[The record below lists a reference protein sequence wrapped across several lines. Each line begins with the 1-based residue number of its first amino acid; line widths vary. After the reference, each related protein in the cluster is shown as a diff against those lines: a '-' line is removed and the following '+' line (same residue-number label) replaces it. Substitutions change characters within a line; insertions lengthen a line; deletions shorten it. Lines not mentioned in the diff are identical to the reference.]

1 VKLALVSAKYPYGP
15 KEAFLD
21 VELRALAPLLESVTV
36 FPTSPPRALPG
47 FEAVPANVRRFGLA
61 SGATFAGAWRAL
73 RARPRAA
80 LGAILALLAAPYP
93 IGPKLKN
100 LAVMPLGL
108 ALGDAL
114 RRGRF
119 DHVHAY
125 WLSTP
130 ATVAYIAAR
139 VAALPWSATAHRW
152 DIYENN
158 AAALKLRSACGVR
171 AISRRGRRDL
181 LARYAPSGGS
191 RVEVVHVGVGVP
203 AGPPRVGP
211 AHAPF
216 TVACVANLV
225 PEKGHADLFR
235 ALAALRERGFE
246 VRCDLVGDGPLRASL
261 ERLAKELALGE
272 CVRFRGYV
280 RHASVLRELRSGEF
294 DALLLTSLESGG
306 GAMEGIPVALMEAM
320 AAGVPVIA
328 TDSGSVGELVD
339 DTCGRLVPSGDVGA
353 IAGAL
358 ALLAGSL
365 ELRASLALAA
375 HAKVSR
381 EFDVAALAPSFA
393 RLFRAT

>member
-1 VKLALVSAKYPYGP
+1 MKLALVSAKYPYGP

-21 VELRALAPLLESVTV
+21 VELHALAPLLESVTV
-36 FPTSPPRALPG
+36 FPTSPPAALPG
-47 FEAVPANVRRFGLA
+47 FEAAPANVQRFGLA
-61 SGATFAGAWRAL
+61 SSATFAGAWRAL

-80 LGAILALLAAPYP
+80 LGAMFALLAASYP
-93 IGPKLKN
+93 LGPKLKN

-108 ALGDAL
+108 AVGDAV

-139 VAALPWSATAHRW
+139 VAEVPWSSSAHRW

-158 AAALKLRSACGVR
+158 AAALKLRSARVVR
-171 AISRRGRRDL
+171 AISRRGRQDL
-181 LARYAPSGGS
+181 LARYGPWGGS
-191 RVEVVHVGVGVP
+191 RVEVVHVGVRVP
-203 AGPPRVGP
+203 VDPPRFGP

-225 PEKGHADLFR
+225 PQKGHADLFR
-235 ALAALRERGFE
+235 ALALLREGGLKLH
-246 VRCDLVGDGPLRASL
+246 CDVVGDGPLRGSL
-261 ERLAKELALGE
+261 EALAKELALGE
-272 CVRFRGYV
+272 MVRFRGFV
-280 RHASVLRELRSGEF
+280 RHASVLSELRSGEY
-294 DALLLTSLESGG
+294 DSLMLTSLESAG

-339 DTCGRLVPSGDVGA
+339 DTCGRLVPHGDVRA
-353 IAGAL
+353 IAAAL
-358 ALLAGSL
+358 ARLIADPD
-365 ELRASLALAA
+365 LRSSLALAA
-375 HAKVSR
+375 HAKVKR
-381 EFDVAALAPSFA
+381 EFDVTALAPSFA
-393 RLFRAT
+393 ELLRAT